1 MTGLQS
7 STSVSLQAFEPPGGV
22 PVTPRE
28 VLVRLWTHRR
38 LLGGSTLTV
47 GVLAAAIALAL
58 PNQYTARATIL
69 PDAQSNVSAAGLSQ
83 LAASFGFSLGRVGN
97 GLTELYPTMLTSD
110 RILAPVIYQRLRTR
124 SGDLQSLVQFW
135 DLEKMDSARAY
146 ERALRRFRD
155 KTLTVG
161 ADRRTL
167 VVSIGVTLRDPL
179 LAANVANA
187 MVAQMDS
194 FVGQFQRALAADRVR
209 WIETR
214 LTQVLADLEKSEGTL
229 KDFRVRNRLIAS
241 SPQLQLQEQ
250 QFMREV
256 ETNSAVYIELK
267 RQLEIAKI
275 DEVKNI
281 PVVQVLDYARPP
293 VRKSY
298 PPRTA
303 IVLGTM
309 ILAYLAVGAVVI
321 RRPPDPN
328 ATYADALAV
337 LRKLRADLASDF
349 RQLTGRG
356 RA

>member
-7 STSVSLQAFEPPGGV
+7 SKSVSLQAFDRPSAEPV
-22 PVTPRE
+22 SARE
-28 VLVRLWTHRR
+28 VLIRLWAHRR
-38 LLGGSTLTV
+38 LLAGSTV
-47 GVLAAAIALAL
+47 IAGVLAAAIALAL
-58 PNQYTARATIL
+58 PDQYTARATIL

-83 LAASFGFSLGRVGN
+83 LAASFGFAVGRAGN

-110 RILAPVIYQRLRTR
+110 RILASVMYQRLQTR
-124 SGDLQSLVQFW
+124 SGNLQSLVQFW
-135 DLEKMDSARAY
+135 ELDKVDSARAY

-167 VVSIGVTLRDPL
+167 VVSIRVTLRDPSF
-179 LAANVANA
+179 AANVANA

-194 FVGQFQRALAADRVR
+194 FVRQFQRALAADRVR

-214 LTQVLADLEKSEGTL
+214 LTQVLADLERSEKTL

-250 QFMREV
+250 QLMRDV
-256 ETNSAVYIELK
+256 ETNSTIYVELK

-281 PVVQVLDYARPP
+281 PVIQVLDYARRPL
-293 VRKSY
+293 RKSY
-298 PPRTA
+298 PPRTN

-309 ILAYLAVGAVVI
+309 ILAWLAVGAAVI
-321 RRPPDPN
+321 GRQPDPT
-328 ATYADALAV
+328 ATYQDALDV
-337 LRKLRADLASDF
+337 LRRVRADLASDLRRF
-349 RQLTGRG
+349 TARG
-356 RA
+356 RS

>member
-7 STSVSLQAFEPPGGV
+7 SKSVSLQAFDRPSAEPV
-22 PVTPRE
+22 SARE
-28 VLVRLWTHRR
+28 VLIRLWAHRR
-38 LLGGSTLTV
+38 LLAGSTV
-47 GVLAAAIALAL
+47 IAGVLAAAIALAL
-58 PNQYTARATIL
+58 PDQYTARATIL

-83 LAASFGFSLGRVGN
+83 LAASFGFAVGRAGN

-110 RILAPVIYQRLRTR
+110 RILASVMYQRLQTR
-124 SGDLQSLVQFW
+124 SGNLQSLVQFW
-135 DLEKMDSARAY
+135 DLDKVDSARAY
-146 ERALRRFRD
+146 ERALRRFRG

-167 VVSIGVTLRDPL
+167 VVSIGVTLRDPSF
-179 LAANVANA
+179 AANVANA

-194 FVGQFQRALAADRVR
+194 FVRQFQRALAADRVR

-214 LTQVLADLEKSEGTL
+214 LTQVLADLERSEKTL

-250 QFMREV
+250 QLMRDV
-256 ETNSAVYIELK
+256 ETNSTIYVELK

-281 PVVQVLDYARPP
+281 PVIQVLDYARPP
-293 VRKSY
+293 MRKSY
-298 PPRTA
+298 PPRTN

-309 ILAYLAVGAVVI
+309 ILAWLAVGAAVI
-321 RRPPDPN
+321 GRQPDPT
-328 ATYADALAV
+328 ATYQDALDV
-337 LRKLRADLASDF
+337 LRRVRADLASDLRRF
-349 RQLTGRG
+349 TARG
-356 RA
+356 RS

>member
-7 STSVSLQAFEPPGGV
+7 SKNVSLQAFDRPSMEPV
-22 PVTPRE
+22 SARE
-28 VLVRLWTHRR
+28 VLLRLWTHRR
-38 LLGGSTLTV
+38 LLATSTLIA
-47 GVLAAAIALAL
+47 GVLAAAISLAL
-58 PNQYTARATIL
+58 PTQYTARATIL
-69 PDAQSNVSAAGLSQ
+69 PDAQGNVSAAGLSQ
-83 LAASFGFSLGRVGN
+83 LAASFGFALGRASN

-110 RILAPVIYQRLRTR
+110 RILAPVMYQRLQTR
-124 SGDLQSLVQFW
+124 NGDLQSLVQFW
-135 DLEKMDSARAY
+135 DLDTVDSARAY
-146 ERALRRFRD
+146 ERALRRLRD

-167 VVSIGVTLRDPL
+167 VVSIGVTLRDPSF
-179 LAANVANA
+179 AANVVNA

-194 FVGQFQRALAADRVR
+194 FVRQFQRAQAADRVR

-214 LTQVLADLEKSEGTL
+214 LTQVLADLERSERTL

-256 ETNSAVYIELK
+256 ETNSAIYVELK

-309 ILAYLAVGAVVI
+309 IIAWLAVGAVVI
-321 RRPPDPN
+321 GRQPDPT
-328 ATYADALAV
+328 ATYKDALGL

-349 RQLTGRG
+349 RRFTRRG
-356 RA
+356 RT

>member
-7 STSVSLQAFEPPGGV
+7 SKSVSLQAFDRPSAEPV
-22 PVTPRE
+22 SARE
-28 VLVRLWTHRR
+28 VLIRLWAHRR
-38 LLGGSTLTV
+38 LLAGSTV
-47 GVLAAAIALAL
+47 IAGVLAAAIALAL
-58 PNQYTARATIL
+58 PDQYTARATIL

-83 LAASFGFSLGRVGN
+83 LAASFGFAVGRVGN

-110 RILAPVIYQRLRTR
+110 RILAPVMYQRLQTR
-124 SGDLQSLVQFW
+124 SGNLQSLVQFW
-135 DLEKMDSARAY
+135 ELDKVDSARAY

-167 VVSIGVTLRDPL
+167 VVSIRVTLRDPSF
-179 LAANVANA
+179 AANVANA

-194 FVGQFQRALAADRVR
+194 FVRQFQRALAADRVR

-214 LTQVLADLEKSEGTL
+214 LTQVLADLERSEKTL

-250 QFMREV
+250 QLMRDV
-256 ETNSAVYIELK
+256 ETNSTIYVELK

-281 PVVQVLDYARPP
+281 PVIQVLDYARRPL
-293 VRKSY
+293 RKSY
-298 PPRTA
+298 PPRTN

-309 ILAYLAVGAVVI
+309 ILAWLAVGAAVI
-321 RRPPDPN
+321 GRQPDPT
-328 ATYADALAV
+328 ATYQDALDV
-337 LRKLRADLASDF
+337 LRRVRADLASDLRRF
-349 RQLTGRG
+349 TARG
-356 RA
+356 RS